1 MSPSDGP
8 LNQPSKT
15 YKKSQVDNNN
25 SWWFD
30 HDGLGWIFSQE
41 VFEKCHSLAG
51 NERSQRFTKSYT
63 IDDHDGSCIQGWHGG
78 S

>member
-1 MSPSDGP
+1 
-8 LNQPSKT
+8 
-15 YKKSQVDNNN
+15 
-25 SWWFD
+25 
-30 HDGLGWIFSQE
+30 
-41 VFEKCHSLAG
+41 LAG